1 MVTEMSDNGRV
12 LPYERRVRLVASV
25 IRGHSDLDAAA
36 ARELAVHV
44 VHALDHVPEKM
55 R

>member
-1 MVTEMSDNGRV
+1 MTETTFVSR
-12 LPYERRVRLVASV
+12 YERRVSFVQDVLEKNSTL
-25 IRGHSDLDAAA
+25 GGDA

-44 VHALDHVPEKM
+44 VHALDHIPEPT